1 MTRILAA
8 TIALTILIS
17 TTYLSAAEP
26 PKKPADRA
34 AMEKALSERLTN
46 ATLSGWYTVDGQEQ
60 QPKPDK
66 YTLGKVFHV
75 KDDTWHFDARMHFA
89 GRDLTVPMRLPVLWA
104 GDTPVISV
112 TNFHVPGV
120 GTYTARVV
128 ISGDRYAGTWSG
140 ATHGGTLWGRVQ
152 GPATQPATAPG
163 K

>member
-1 MTRILAA
+1 MPKIIASFVAILL
-8 TIALTILIS
+8 LTSFFPLK
-17 TTYLSAAEP
+17 AAEP
-26 PKKPADRA
+26 AKEPADRE
-34 AMEKALSERLTN
+34 AMEKALSEQLTN

-75 KDDTWHFDARMHFA
+75 KDDTWHFDARMQFA
-89 GRDLTVPMRLPVLWA
+89 KRDLTIPMRLPVLWA

-112 TNFHVPGV
+112 TNFHVPGL

-128 ISGDRYAGTWSG
+128 IAGDRYAGTWSS
-140 ATHGGTLWGRVQ
+140 ATHGGTLWGRIQ
-152 GPATQPATAPG
+152 HPTTQPATAPA

>member
-1 MTRILAA
+1 MIRIFAA
-8 TIALTILIS
+8 IIALTIFSS
-17 TTYLSAAEP
+17 TNHLSAAEP
-26 PKKPADRA
+26 PKEPANRQ

-46 ATLSGWYTVDGQEQ
+46 ATLSGWYTVDGSEQ

-75 KDDTWHFDARMHFA
+75 KGDTWHFDARMQFA

-120 GTYTARVV
+120 GSYTARVV
-128 ISGDRYAGTWSG
+128 ISGNRYAGTWSG

-152 GPATQPATAPG
+152 GPTTQPATAPT